1 MTPFFP
7 NLSSI
12 KQIYPILWIAILNW
26 SCNPSEVDSNTSSS
40 RSGTSEKTSDSQSED
55 AGYQQAMHDEE
66 EERVS
71 QPQQISGSYL
81 NCVTTIVKENVNQ
94 YSYGCSIYQDGK
106 RINLD
111 KSDTAVEW
119 GAEADTSHTLYTNS
133 KHHAIYVF
141 DQEVS
146 STEKSPTLSAHVNSP
161 TQQLTDNGA
170 LEFNLDKLFSKLGS
184 RRYMRMALT
193 SLNSRKSNSKS
204 EAKRI
209 SSLEVNLNGEWLK
222 MEPDLTNQSLR
233 LGKYEVDLKAKP
245 ADILMTIKILS
256 GIEVEEISSAGSY
269 SPKPPHDYVNKPMYF
284 LVDFGKDDVIVRGY
298 RINGGEP
305 MSYDEMPTG
314 LVDKYH
320 LELSDDA
327 LDWDIIKE
335 SEIDLQGGTK
345 LKPIRQLN

>member
-1 MTPFFP
+1 MTPLFP
-7 NLSSI
+7 NLSTI
-12 KQIYPILWIAILNW
+12 KPIYPVLWIAILSW
-26 SCNPSEVDSNTSSS
+26 SCNPTEVSQSTSS
-40 RSGTSEKTSDSQSED
+40 RGTAEKSFDSQSED
-55 AGYQQAMHDEE
+55 TGFQQADHDEE
-66 EERVS
+66 DERVS

-81 NCVTTIVKENVNQ
+81 NCVTTIVKENINQ
-94 YSYGCSIYQDGK
+94 YSYGCSIYLDGK

-119 GAEADTSHTLYTNS
+119 GAEADTAHTLYTNS

-146 STEKSPTLSAHVNSP
+146 STQKSPTLSARINSP
-161 TQQLTDNGA
+161 TQQLTNNGA
-170 LEFNLDKLFSKLGS
+170 LEFNLDKLFNKLGS

-193 SLNSRKSNSKS
+193 SIHSRKSNSNS
-204 EAKRI
+204 PAKRI
-209 SSLEVNLNGEWLK
+209 SSLEVNLNGEWFK
-222 MEPDLTNQSLR
+222 MEPDLANQSLR
-233 LGKYEVDLKAKP
+233 LGKYEVDLIAKP
-245 ADILMTIKILS
+245 ADILMTLKILS
-256 GIEVEEISSAGSY
+256 GIEVEEVSSAGSY
-269 SPKPPHDYVNKPMYF
+269 ATTPPHDYVNTPMYF
-284 LVDFGKDDVIVRGY
+284 VVDFGRDDVIVRGY

-335 SEIDLQGGTK
+335 SEIDLQAGTK
-345 LKPIRQLN
+345 LKPLRQLD